1 MADLTQESP
10 DATDRAMFVR
20 SVAAL
25 LSTRAR
31 GFKNQHALFAM
42 AAQLNRIAVEEV
54 QAEQAARPVL
64 RQIDRRQL
72 AESIEARLP
81 VVKIAHSR

>member
-1 MADLTQESP
+1 MAETMFDNA
-10 DATDRAMFVR
+10 DANDRAMFVR

-54 QAEQAARPVL
+54 QLEAAARPVL
-64 RQIDRRQL
+64 RQVDRRQL

-81 VVKIAHSR
+81 VIKIAHSR